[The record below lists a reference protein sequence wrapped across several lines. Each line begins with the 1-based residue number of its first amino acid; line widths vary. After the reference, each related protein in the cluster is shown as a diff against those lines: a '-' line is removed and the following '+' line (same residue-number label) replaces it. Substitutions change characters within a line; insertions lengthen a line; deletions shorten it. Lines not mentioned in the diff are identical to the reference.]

1 MFSLLSTW
9 SLQRW
14 SWLLLAFISSALM
27 VIALYF
33 QYGMGLAPCIMCV
46 YQRAA
51 LCGVILA
58 SLVGAYGRNVAP
70 LRWLALIGWIVAA
83 GWGLKIAHDQVVI
96 EQIVASGG
104 FSTCA
109 IFAEFPRWLL
119 LDKWLPALFNPTGM
133 CGEIAWTFMGYS
145 MAFWMRVIFGMML
158 LVALLVT
165 ASQLHKP
172 RHNPYD

>member
-14 SWLLLAFISSALM
+14 PWLLLAFISSALM

-51 LCGVILA
+51 ICGVILA
-58 SLVGAYGRNVAP
+58 ALVGAYGRNIALV
-70 LRWLALIGWIVAA
+70 RWLAIIGWIVGA

-104 FSTCA
+104 FSTCS
-109 IFAEFPRWLL
+109 IFAEFPQWLL

-145 MAFWMRVIFGMML
+145 MAFWMRVIFGVML
-158 LVALLVT
+158 LFALLVT